1 MTDSAQLLDVAR
13 TAAARAHELIRK
25 YYDDGEYSVTRK
37 SDRSPVTEAD
47 IAAEKAIRSCIAEAF
62 PEHGFYGEETGS
74 ARRDSQY
81 LWLVDPID
89 GTKGFVR
96 RYPFFSTQIA
106 VMVDGELTVG
116 VSNAPE
122 FEELAWASAG
132 AGAVLNNEALR
143 VSTVDRLEDA
153 SVSCGNI
160 QTLARGDRWPAL
172 GSLLGRVD
180 RTRGYGDFYHYHLL
194 AQGKIELVIESDV
207 NILDIAALTVIVR
220 AAGGVMTDLQGGPI
234 SLDTTSVLAGNA
246 QLHAQALEILNH
258 A

>member
-1 MTDSAQLLDVAR
+1 MTDDSQLLEVAQD
-13 TAAARAHELIRK
+13 AARQAHKLIRE
-25 YYDDGEYSVTRK
+25 YYAEGRYSVSRK

-47 IAAEKAIRSCIAEAF
+47 IAAEEAIRARIAQAF
-62 PEHGFYGEETGS
+62 PDHGFFGEETGS
-74 ARRDSQY
+74 ARRDSRF

-106 VMVDGELTVG
+106 VMVGEELRVG

-122 FEELAWASAG
+122 FEELAWATAG
-132 AGAVLNNEALR
+132 GEAVLNGQPLQ
-143 VSTVDRLEDA
+143 VSAIDQLEDA

-160 QTLARGDRWPAL
+160 QSLAKGSGWPSL
-172 GSLLGRVD
+172 GRLLGRVD

-234 SLDTTSVLAGNA
+234 GLHTTTVLAGNPE
-246 QLHAQALEILNH
+246 LHAQALEILNH

>member
-1 MTDSAQLLDVAR
+1 MTDAAQLLDVAR

-25 YYDDGEYSVTRK
+25 YYDNGQYSVTRK

-74 ARRDSQY
+74 ARRDSRY

-122 FEELAWASAG
+122 FEELAWARAG
-132 AGAVLNNEALR
+132 AEAVLNNESLR

-160 QTLARGDRWPAL
+160 QTLARGDRWSAL
-172 GSLLGRVD
+172 GSLLSRVD

-220 AAGGVMTDLQGGPI
+220 AAGGVMTDLQGGPVG
-234 SLDTTSVLAGNA
+234 LDTTSVLAGNA